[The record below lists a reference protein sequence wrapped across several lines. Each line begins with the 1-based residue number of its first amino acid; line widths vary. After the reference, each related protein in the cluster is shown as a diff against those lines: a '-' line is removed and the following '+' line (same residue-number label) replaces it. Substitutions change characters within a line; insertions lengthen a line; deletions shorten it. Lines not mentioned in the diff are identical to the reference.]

1 MLYDADKVKEAA
13 SVEDEKDLYESQLT
27 VFLDPNDP
35 EVAAEAKKQGIPEE
49 WIKAAQES
57 PIYKMIIDWK
67 NCSASSSRVP
77 YNANGLVYPPL
88 SPIMNM
94 VEGKGSNW
102 QAEEIFPAIDNM
114 RIPIQY
120 LANLLTAGDESH
132 IRLTLK
138 KWLSCGRI

>member
-1 MLYDADKVKEAA
+1 MFPRIEAGMPTICSETCVGRIRYIGVMLYDADKVKEAA

-67 NCSASSSRVP
+67 IA
-77 YNANGLVYPPL
+77 LPL
-88 SPIMNM
+88 HPEYRTMPM
-94 VEGKGSNW
+94 VW
-102 QAEEIFPAIDNM
+102 Y
-114 RIPIQY
+114 IPR
-120 LANLLTAGDESH
+120 LA
-132 IRLTLK
+132 RL
-138 KWLSCGRI
+138 

>member
-1 MLYDADKVKEAA
+1 MCFPRIEAGMPTICSETCVGRIRYIGVMLYDADKVKEAA

-67 NCSASSSRVP
+67 IA
-77 YNANGLVYPPL
+77 LPL
-88 SPIMNM
+88 HPEYRTMPM
-94 VEGKGSNW
+94 VW
-102 QAEEIFPAIDNM
+102 Y
-114 RIPIQY
+114 IPR
-120 LANLLTAGDESH
+120 LA
-132 IRLTLK
+132 RL
-138 KWLSCGRI
+138 